1 VGQHHRLVSHPRK
14 KRKKRT
20 KPPEQWAYSVEFPV
34 DRAELPLNA
43 KVTFEVVV
51 QRGSVGIGILKDDGS
66 RFLHEVQISEK
77 DGPFVVHVHTKP
89 AKEAGSLIIRDT
101 ASEGL
106 TRNPPAQGWFAC
118 LVRIFANRNSCCRR
132 SKRGRKSWLK
142 NPNLKNP
149 RQKRLSLNHQRTSL
163 KHAKHY
169 RRPGQPIRCTNF

>member
-1 VGQHHRLVSHPRK
+1 M
-14 KRKKRT
+14 
-20 KPPEQWAYSVEFPV
+20 

-43 KVTFEVVV
+43 KVTVEVVV
-51 QRGSVGIGILKDDGS
+51 QRGSAGIGILKDDGS

-142 NPNLKNP
+142 
-149 RQKRLSLNHQRTSL
+149 
-163 KHAKHY
+163 
-169 RRPGQPIRCTNF
+169 I